1 MGCPPSAS
9 IWLQPLTRAAAVEV
23 GADPSCSPSQMPEG
37 LACGEGPDLADGQ
50 PSSLLVAAL
59 GDSPLSLAL
68 SHCCQRLAG
77 KLCQR
82 CLRGK
87 QAAAGAAGLSR
98 SRFKCASPAAAPVGA
113 VGPGVCVRVHFLH
126 FLIED
131 LKSLSGQG
139 GLRGGREGW
148 SCGVCLVVLTR
159 LGVRGGQW
167 CHVPAGCAPQLP
179 PKGRLCILVVLEQAH
194 ACCCPAGIP
203 GTAVV

>member
-9 IWLQPLTRAAAVEV
+9 IWLRPLTRAAAVEV

-50 PSSLLVAAL
+50 PSPLLVAAL

-68 SHCCQRLAG
+68 SCCCQRLAG

-131 LKSLSGQG
+131 LKSLSGPGWAGSHRHRRQRRAG
-139 GLRGGREGW
+139 SLLHLSLLSRVVSQASCLRAFPHRRCPVATASRCW
-148 SCGVCLVVLTR
+148 IQS
-159 LGVRGGQW
+159 
-167 CHVPAGCAPQLP
+167 VPFS
-179 PKGRLCILVVLEQAH
+179 
-194 ACCCPAGIP
+194 
-203 GTAVV
+203 